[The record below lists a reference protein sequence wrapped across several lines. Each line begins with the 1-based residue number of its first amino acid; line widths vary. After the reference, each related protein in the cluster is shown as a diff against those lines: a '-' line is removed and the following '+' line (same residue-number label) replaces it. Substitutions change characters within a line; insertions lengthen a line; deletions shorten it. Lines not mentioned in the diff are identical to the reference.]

1 MGRVK
6 KRESSI
12 DFIIVCKNEFIA
24 IDDSMGEEKDM
35 YHLN

>member
-12 DFIIVCKNEFIA
+12 DFISVYKNEFIA